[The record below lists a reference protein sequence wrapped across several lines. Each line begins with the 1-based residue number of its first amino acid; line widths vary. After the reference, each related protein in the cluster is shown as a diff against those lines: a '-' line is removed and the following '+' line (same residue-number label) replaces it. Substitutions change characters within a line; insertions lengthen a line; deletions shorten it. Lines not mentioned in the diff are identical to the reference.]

1 MSNLFEIMSEE
12 TNCDVNMLCDII
24 RSTAYD
30 IHVFLGNGHL
40 EKVYENALVNRLKK
54 LGVNVIQQAQ
64 ISVFDEDG
72 TNIGDYYADLFIEKK
87 LLIELKATKYLVN
100 EHIAQILGYMR
111 ASHIEHGLLINF
123 GSYKFEMRKF
133 IL

>member
-87 LLIELKATKYLVN
+87 LLKRISNIILIVYFVIIL
-100 EHIAQILGYMR
+100 QI
-111 ASHIEHGLLINF
+111 
-123 GSYKFEMRKF
+123 
-133 IL
+133 